1 MLRVHNSGCA
11 ARERNC
17 QFFGTKSQNLKS
29 PGKICRRGC
38 SGPSP
43 RAVPRAALDGFWF
56 TVSGLLARWRRARSY
71 RRGRGSSGSDAGRG
85 LAFNAAARP
94 AKIIGAPTGR
104 RYRLA
109 FVQYAANGCV
119 SRRSPRS
126 AAATPQQL
134 FRLNIVDREG
144 SSNVFFQASDHR
156 RATSCT
162 SLIVMCWF
170 SATGDDDLTTR
181 SGGRRSKSTKPAGG
195 ALTEMPRITPTRGEF
210 FSPLPAV
217 LDNSF

>member
-1 MLRVHNSGCA
+1 
-11 ARERNC
+11 
-17 QFFGTKSQNLKS
+17 
-29 PGKICRRGC
+29 
-38 SGPSP
+38 
-43 RAVPRAALDGFWF
+43 
-56 TVSGLLARWRRARSY
+56 
-71 RRGRGSSGSDAGRG
+71 
-85 LAFNAAARP
+85 
-94 AKIIGAPTGR
+94 
-104 RYRLA
+104 
-109 FVQYAANGCV
+109 
-119 SRRSPRS
+119 
-126 AAATPQQL
+126 
-134 FRLNIVDREG
+134 LNIVDREG